1 MPQILHT
8 RPHLARP
15 HLARPHVTLLNN
27 DGRRHPLQNSLA
39 VTTVALGMIT
49 LVLGLIVQAHVL
61 GAVLAVI
68 NFPLA
73 LYSQLT
79 SATIGERWLNVV
91 GLIATAVG
99 FALSLAHGGFTP
111 W

>member
-1 MPQILHT
+1 MPQILRT
-8 RPHLARP
+8 RPHLTRP
-15 HLARPHVTLLNN
+15 HLTLLNN

-39 VTTVALGMIT
+39 VTTIMLGMIT
-49 LVLGLIVQAHVL
+49 LVLGLIVRAHIFGSIL
-61 GAVLAVI
+61 GLI

-73 LYSQLT
+73 LYSQMT

-91 GLIATAVG
+91 GLVATAVG

>member
-1 MPQILHT
+1 MPQIPHT
-8 RPHLARP
+8 RPHLTRP
-15 HLARPHVTLLNN
+15 HITPVKTLLNN

-39 VTTVALGMIT
+39 VTTIILGMIT
-49 LVLGLIVQAHVL
+49 LVLGLIVRTHIL
-61 GAVLAVI
+61 GSIVGVI
-68 NFPLA
+68 NLPLA

-79 SATIGERWLNVV
+79 SATLGERWLNVV